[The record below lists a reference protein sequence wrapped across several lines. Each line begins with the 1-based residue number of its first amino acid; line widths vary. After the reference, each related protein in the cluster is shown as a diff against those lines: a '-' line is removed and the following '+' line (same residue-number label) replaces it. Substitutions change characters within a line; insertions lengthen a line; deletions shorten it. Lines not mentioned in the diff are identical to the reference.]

1 MSSRCDTCD
10 RCVSECVVRPRAKS
24 YSTMFEQTA
33 AEVWAAIRDFGD
45 YQCAGTANQATSF
58 DCAVEEYDRWTTH

>member
-1 MSSRCDTCD
+1 
-10 RCVSECVVRPRAKS
+10 
-24 YSTMFEQTA
+24 MFEQTA